1 MREPDLSATPA
12 AMETATVETAT
23 VETAVEGLMDI
34 AAVKAAIM
42 IVVKEAKPE
51 ADPHG

>member
-1 MREPDLSATPA
+1 MPEPDISAMPA
-12 AMETATVETAT
+12 AMETSTVETST
-23 VETAVEGLMDI
+23 VESLMDI

-42 IVVKEAKPE
+42 IVAKEAKPE